1 MKNQLHR
8 RTFVRTG
15 TIACCSLLLTQN
27 LPAFAHYS
35 IREDEKPD
43 PLKMNYCGYTCPTD
57 CKFLVASIKN
67 DPVLKKEA
75 YEIWEMKDRFG
86 VETFE
91 ADKIF
96 CFGCKNMEKP
106 VGIRLQKCDVRTCAI
121 EKKLDA
127 CIECDELASCGKDL
141 FKKFPEFHQSV
152 IKLQTVY
159 KAASR

>member
-1 MKNQLHR
+1 MKNQHNR

-15 TIACCSLLLTQN
+15 TIACCSLLLTRN
-27 LPAFAHYS
+27 FPVCASSS
-35 IREDEKPD
+35 IRENDTPD
-43 PLKMNYCGYTCPTD
+43 PLKMNYCGYTCPED

-75 YEIWEMKDRFG
+75 YDIWEMKDRFG

-96 CFGCKNMEKP
+96 CFGCKNIEKP
-106 VGIRLQKCDVRTCAI
+106 VGIRLQKCDVRACAI

-127 CIECDELASCGKDL
+127 CIECDELSSCEKDL
-141 FKKFPEFHQSV
+141 FKKFPDFHQSV
-152 IKLQTVY
+152 IKLQAVY
-159 KAASR
+159 EAASN